1 MRAGPERLLSGVIQ
15 LFGCAQAHH
24 GYLFA
29 DARATRMNLLV
40 HVSNCPVPCDHI
52 PVRSW
57 PLFKARQL
65 MRGVIESLQ
74 GEKKS

>member
-1 MRAGPERLLSGVIQ
+1 MSSGHSHAVPENKNENTLWIALGLTTCFLVAEVVAGLLLNS
-15 LFGCAQAHH
+15 
-24 GYLFA
+24 
-29 DARATRMNLLV
+29 
-40 HVSNCPVPCDHI
+40 CPVPCDHI

-65 MRGVIESLQ
+65 MRDVIESLQ